1 MSAGTQATIYLA
13 VATTTSLALPTILS
27 AQTTATP
34 AKTASQGGTV
44 PHDGQHDFDWIF
56 GTWKA
61 TLRRLVHPLTGSTT
75 WIEFEGTQVSKKVW
89 GGKAILD
96 EFTVNSPATNT
107 NIEGVTLRLYNPQT
121 GEWRIYWAN
130 AKRGIMDPPVIGR
143 FTNGRGEFYGQDELD
158 GRTILVRYIWSDI
171 TPTSA
176 HFEQSFSADG
186 GKTWEPNWISD
197 VTRVKESTV
206 ERN

>member
-1 MSAGTQATIYLA
+1 MSTRGPVRIGLA
-13 VATTTSLALPTILS
+13 VAVAILLAPPALVS
-27 AQTTATP
+27 AQTASAP
-34 AKTASQGGTV
+34 APAPPKAASSESAAQR
-44 PHDGQHDFDWIF
+44 DGQHDFDWIF

-61 TLRRLVHPLTGSTT
+61 TLRRLVRPLTGSTT
-75 WIEFEGTQVSKKVW
+75 WVAFDGMQISKRVW
-89 GGKAILD
+89 DGRGSLD

-121 GEWRIYWAN
+121 REWRIYWAN
-130 AKRGIMDPPVIGR
+130 SKRGIVDPPVVGR
-143 FTNGRGEFYGQDELD
+143 FSNGRGEFYGQDELE
-158 GRTILVRYIWSDI
+158 GRAILVRYVWSNI

-197 VTRVKESTV
+197 VTRVTE
-206 ERN
+206 